1 MCHTLYKICAV
12 SSIIFT
18 TCLSAS
24 AATQSGISLYNKN
37 KFMFVRMYNFTMY
50 NFVFN
55 FVLQFCT
62 PGILGPGPGGPG
74 PGGPNGPSH
83 TGS

>member
-1 MCHTLYKICAV
+1 
-12 SSIIFT
+12 
-18 TCLSAS
+18 
-24 AATQSGISLYNKN
+24 
-37 KFMFVRMYNFTMY
+37 MY